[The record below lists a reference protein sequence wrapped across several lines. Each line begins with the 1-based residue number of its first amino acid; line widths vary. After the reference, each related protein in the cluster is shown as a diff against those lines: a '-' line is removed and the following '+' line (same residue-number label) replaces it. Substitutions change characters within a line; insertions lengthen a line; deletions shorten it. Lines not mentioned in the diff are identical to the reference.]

1 MSDTIHGIGLAAG
14 NALGIS
20 KPEGKYDNQLGGLMN
35 QVQSRIDNP
44 TALSNSLFANYANQA
59 TNQLNQNIGATRGLT
74 PEQAVEAK
82 RNNGAAM
89 FGNAGAQAAAAGM
102 QNQQA
107 NMSLLASL
115 MSGQNLQDINNQN
128 TQAQNLKG
136 TVQGVGAAMAG
147 MPSMPSGGGG
157 VASASPGQF
166 NSAFGDNL
174 NFKSGF

>member
-1 MSDTIHGIGLAAG
+1 MSEQIHDIGKAAR

-20 KPEGKYDNQLGGLMN
+20 KAEGKYDGQINGLIG
-35 QVQSRIDNP
+35 QVQNRIDNP
-44 TALSNSLFANYANQA
+44 TALSNSLFSNYANQE
-59 TNQLNQNIGATRGLT
+59 TNQINQNIGATRGLT

-89 FGNAGAQAAAAGM
+89 FGNAGTQAAAAGM

-136 TVQGVGAAMAG
+136 TVQGAAAAMAG
-147 MPSMPSGGGG
+147 MPSMSGGGG
-157 VASASPGQF
+157 GASASPGQF